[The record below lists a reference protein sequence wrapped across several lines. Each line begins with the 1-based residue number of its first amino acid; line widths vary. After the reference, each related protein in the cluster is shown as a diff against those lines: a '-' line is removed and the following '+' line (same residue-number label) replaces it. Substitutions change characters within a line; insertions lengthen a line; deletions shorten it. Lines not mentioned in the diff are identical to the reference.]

1 VAKAKKRLLPDDDA
15 VNSGNERQCGPTRMK
30 AYPRSAGMKALLIN
44 PRPDFCIF
52 TFTDTLWLTG
62 KKLFG
67 PPLGLIT
74 AAAMLPGDWNLRVVD
89 SGIRPVSEDQWQWA
103 DMVMLSGNFL
113 HRQNLLE
120 LVREAK
126 QRGKPVAVGGPFA
139 TSLSEQVLDAGADFV
154 VLGEGE
160 NTIPLFLES
169 LEAGEKKG
177 VFRGVDRPDMATS
190 PVPRFDLL
198 SDRNS
203 YQYLQIQTARGC
215 PFNCEFCDVI
225 NLHGRVPR
233 YKSPD
238 QVIEELEALYCL
250 GWRGPVFVADDNFI
264 GNKKHARDTLEQ
276 MIHWQEKRG
285 KPFGFITQV
294 SVNLGQDREMI
305 DLMTAAR
312 FGDLLIGVE
321 SPDEDV
327 LKIMHKNQ
335 NIANPLADS
344 LINIIKNGLQVV
356 GSFVVGFD
364 GETRGV
370 GQRISAFVEKT
381 AIPLGLVNT
390 LWAYPN
396 TSLWHRL
403 KQEGRLLEAAPT
415 SQDFLTGIMNFVPSR
430 PKDEVVEDFVETWD
444 YLYEPS
450 RFLARV
456 YRYYLMMRPTR
467 KALAE
472 KEGTKVSEKRASR
485 TLRDALYDMRGAIIL
500 FWIFG
505 IRSGHRLQFWKQF
518 VGMLRQN
525 PSRLKQYL
533 IECARGLDLF
543 RIRDLLRSSRE
554 SARRESVSS
563 AA

>member
-1 VAKAKKRLLPDDDA
+1 
-15 VNSGNERQCGPTRMK
+15 
-30 AYPRSAGMKALLIN
+30 MKALLIN
-44 PRPDFCIF
+44 PRADFCIF

-67 PPLGLIT
+67 PPLGLMT
-74 AAAMLPGDWNLRVVD
+74 AAALLPQEWELRLVD
-89 SGIRPVSEDQWQWA
+89 NGVSPVNEDQWQWA
-103 DMVMLSGNFL
+103 DIVMFSGNFL
-113 HRQNLLE
+113 HRRNLLE
-120 LVREAK
+120 LIREAK
-126 QRGKPVAVGGPFA
+126 RRGKPVAVGGPFA
-139 TSLSEQVLDAGADFV
+139 TSLPEEVLDAGADFV
-154 VLGEGE
+154 VQGEGE
-160 NTIPLFLES
+160 NAIPLFLDA
-169 LEAGEKKG
+169 LGAGAKNG
-177 VFRGVDRPDMATS
+177 VFRSAERPDMSTS

-198 SDRNS
+198 TDRHS

-238 QVIEELEALYCL
+238 QVIAELEALFRL

-264 GNKKHARDTLEQ
+264 GNKKHASDTLVE

-294 SVNLGQDREMI
+294 SVNLGQDRELI

-335 NIANPLADS
+335 NVVHPLADS
-344 LINIIKNGLQVV
+344 LTNIIKNGLQVV

-364 GETRGV
+364 GETKGA
-370 GQRISAFVEKT
+370 GERISALVERT

-396 TSLWHRL
+396 TTLWRRL
-403 KQEGRLLEAAPT
+403 KEERRLIETAPT
-415 SQDFLTGIMNFVPSR
+415 AQDFLTGIMNFVPSR
-430 PKDEVVEDFVETWD
+430 PKDEVIEDFVRTWD

-456 YRYYLMMRPTR
+456 YRCYLTMRPTR
-467 KALAE
+467 KALA
-472 KEGTKVSEKRASR
+472 KETGSKISEKRATR
-485 TLRDALYDMRGAIIL
+485 AIRDLLYDLRGAMIL

-505 IRSGHRLQFWKQF
+505 VRSRHRLQFWKQLI
-518 VGMLRQN
+518 GILRRN

-543 RIRDLLRSSRE
+543 RIRDLLCASRE
-554 SARRESVSS
+554 ANRKETVSS